1 MECVMVL
8 LGEKTDWDTVKK
20 VLGNVGEFMTKL
32 LEYNVEETTEKTW
45 KKARDGWISKPEFDP
60 VEVKK
65 ISLVSYFLNQ
75 NLKCFLH
82 TKLSKSAFL
91 TL

>member
-20 VLGNVGEFMTKL
+20 ILSNVTEFMGRL
-32 LEYNVEETTEKTW
+32 LDYNVEETTEKTW
-45 KKARDGWISKPEFDP
+45 KKAREGWISKPDFDP

-65 ISLVSYFLNQ
+65 VSQSAAAL
-75 NLKCFLH
+75 C
-82 TKLSKSAFL
+82 TWATASSKF
-91 TL
+91 